1 MEGALVWVLS
11 LPPLPLLL
19 LLLQDPGS
27 QGLRCNVTSGDVD
40 WTREFKA
47 ECLNFSGQGVSL
59 PRNQSLRASSLELL
73 DLSGNSL
80 RELPLT
86 FFADLKKLRVLDV
99 TNNRLDRVDGALATL
114 CVDLKADCSCVLA
127 PWHEVWRDNCSDH
140 RSMQCLDTATSGWHN
155 LSTFLEVRCGPGLPP
170 TTIGAVVAGGC
181 LFLGLAIAG
190 AVLAWRLCGRRTAR
204 SQDLGK
210 ASVAQDGA
218 RPSSGSQPRYS
229 NRDRGSK
236 PRVATPRR
244 PSTPDYENMFV
255 GDQAAPHQQDNHGAP
270 PSEDSD
276 LYMNYKGV
284 DADWA
289 PVYCNLQ
296 SLGRAPLDEEEY
308 VAPGR

>member
-1 MEGALVWVLS
+1 MEGAPVWAL
-11 LPPLPLLL
+11 LLL
-19 LLLQDPGS
+19 LLLQDAGG
-27 QGLRCNVTSGDVD
+27 QGLSCNVTSGHVD
-40 WTREFKA
+40 WAVEFEA

-59 PRNQSLRASSLELL
+59 PRNRSLRAGSLLLL

-86 FFADLKKLRVLDV
+86 FFADLKKLQFLNVAD
-99 TNNRLDRVDGALATL
+99 NRLDRVDGALATL

-127 PWHEVWRDNCSDH
+127 PWHEVWRDNCSG
-140 RSMQCLDTATSGWHN
+140 RPRMLCLDTATRGWHN
-155 LSTFLEVRCGPGLPP
+155 LSSFLEVSCAPGLAP

-181 LFLGLAIAG
+181 LFLGLAVAG
-190 AVLAWRLCGRRTAR
+190 AVLAWRFCARRAAR

-210 ASVAQDGA
+210 ASVAQDGP
-218 RPSSGSQPRYS
+218 RPSSGVQPRYS
-229 NRDRGSK
+229 SRDQGLK
-236 PRVATPRR
+236 PRVAPARR

-255 GDQAAPHQQDNHGAP
+255 GDLAAQHQRDDHGAH

-284 DADWA
+284 DMDPA

-308 VAPGR
+308 VIPGR